1 MRCFI
6 RLISGG
12 REWWGIVF
20 LTDSVRE
27 LIRLALAEDIGR
39 GDCTTD
45 LIVAADA
52 QANGQIWIKQAARVA
67 GAPLVEAVFHA
78 LDPALQV
85 TVHVPDGDD
94 AAERMIVCEV
104 AGNARALLYGE
115 RTALNFLG
123 RLSGVAT
130 LTREAVVR
138 VRGTGVKILDT
149 RKTTPGWRSLEKYA
163 VRMGGGYNHRFGL
176 DDMILLKD
184 NHIALAGG
192 VSEAL
197 ARAHRSSAL
206 ALKTEVEVDTLEQL
220 ELALEAG
227 ADVILLDN
235 MDTGSLR
242 QAVLQTRGRARL
254 EASGNMTLARIREVA
269 ETGVDYISMG
279 ALTHSAVSVDVGM
292 DIELTADRRGM
303 RE

>member
-1 MRCFI
+1 M
-6 RLISGG
+6 
-12 REWWGIVF
+12 F

-67 GAPLVEAVFHA
+67 GAPFVEAVFHA

-130 LTREAVVR
+130 LTREAVER

-163 VRMGGGYNHRFGL
+163 VRMGGGHNHRFGL

-197 ARAHRSSAL
+197 ARAHRSNAL
-206 ALKTEVEVDTLEQL
+206 ALKIEVEVDTLEQL

-269 ETGVDYISMG
+269 ETGVDYISLG

-292 DIELTADRRGM
+292 DIELTADRREM

>member
-1 MRCFI
+1 M
-6 RLISGG
+6 
-12 REWWGIVF
+12 F

-123 RLSGVAT
+123 RLSGIAT
-130 LTREAVVR
+130 LTREAVER
-138 VRGTGVKILDT
+138 IRGTGVKILDT

-163 VRMGGGYNHRFGL
+163 VRMGGGHNHRFGL

-197 ARAHRSSAL
+197 ARAQRSSAL
-206 ALKTEVEVDTLEQL
+206 AQK
-220 ELALEAG
+220 
-227 ADVILLDN
+227 I
-235 MDTGSLR
+235 
-242 QAVLQTRGRARL
+242 
-254 EASGNMTLARIREVA
+254 
-269 ETGVDYISMG
+269 
-279 ALTHSAVSVDVGM
+279 
-292 DIELTADRRGM
+292 
-303 RE
+303 

>member
-1 MRCFI
+1 M
-6 RLISGG
+6 
-12 REWWGIVF
+12 F

-67 GAPLVEAVFHA
+67 GTPLVEAVFHT

-94 AAERMIVCEV
+94 AAERVIVCEV

-123 RLSGVAT
+123 RLSGIAT
-130 LTREAVVR
+130 LTREAVER

-192 VSEAL
+192 VGEAL

-235 MDTGSLR
+235 MDTGRLR
-242 QAVLQTRGRARL
+242 QAVQQTRGRARL

>member
-1 MRCFI
+1 M
-6 RLISGG
+6 
-12 REWWGIVF
+12 F
-20 LTDSVRE
+20 LADSVRE

-67 GAPLVEAVFHA
+67 GTPLVEAVFHA
-78 LDPALQV
+78 LDPTLQV

-94 AAERMIVCEV
+94 AAERLIVCEV

-130 LTREAVVR
+130 LTREAVER

-163 VRMGGGYNHRFGL
+163 VRMGGGHNHRFGL

-197 ARAHRSSAL
+197 ARAHRSTAL
-206 ALKTEVEVDTLEQL
+206 AQKIEVEVDTLEQL

-269 ETGVDYISMG
+269 ETGVDYISLG